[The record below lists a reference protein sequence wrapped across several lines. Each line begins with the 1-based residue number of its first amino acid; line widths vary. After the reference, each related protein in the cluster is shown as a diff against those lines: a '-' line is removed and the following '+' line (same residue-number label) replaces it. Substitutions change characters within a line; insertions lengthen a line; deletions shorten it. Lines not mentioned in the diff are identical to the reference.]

1 MMGTFIKAAITGELQ
16 NGIKKK
22 VDVQG
27 QEIMLARVGDKFY
40 AIDNKCPH
48 MGGDLSAGKLEG
60 TIITCPRHA
69 SQFDIMDGHNVRW
82 TSGSGLLSATF
93 KTFSSAKP
101 VKSYKVKVEGDAVM
115 VEI

>member
-1 MMGTFIKAAITGELQ
+1 MGTFVKAAITAELQ

-22 VDVQG
+22 VNLQG

-40 AIDNKCPH
+40 AIDNRCPH

-69 SQFDIMDGHNVRW
+69 SQFDITDGHNVRW

-93 KTFSSAKP
+93 KVLSSAKP